1 MRDQTELPKYLC
13 GNCVQLLTQFKNFKE
28 TCIQSDKHLRD
39 AISETIIGDEDLLV
53 EFSASPLQSEETRQP
68 ETKAVNS
75 RIKTTDKGSRK
86 SLMAIETVMITNI
99 KEESPTEFV
108 DPDEKLETP
117 SVEDEKPSEITE
129 TISDEGVEITVK
141 EECSSDDDEEWD
153 EEWNQPLKKK
163 VEQPRTS
170 KKKRVHREFRCT
182 VPNCRSRFEIE
193 TKLELHLKTHEGT
206 DVIFEV
212 SFIRKVFQTTV
223 FIFSARFVTSVEN
236 P

>member
-28 TCIQSDKHLRD
+28 TCIQSDKYLRD

-68 ETKAVNS
+68 EMKAVNS
-75 RIKTTDKGSRK
+75 RIKTTNKGSRK
-86 SLMAIETVMITNI
+86 PLMEIETVMITNI

-117 SVEDEKPSEITE
+117 SVEDEKLPDITE
-129 TISDEGVEITVK
+129 TISEEGVEITVK
-141 EECSSDDDEEWD
+141 LERSSDDG

-170 KKKRVHREFRCT
+170 KKKRAQREFGCT
-182 VPNCRSRFEIE
+182 VPNCRSHFEKE
-193 TKLELHLKTHEGT
+193 AMLELHLKTHEGT

-212 SFIRKVFQTTV
+212 SFIQGFLNY
-223 FIFSARFVTSVEN
+223 RFHF
-236 P
+236 